1 MNSMIF
7 RTGITMI
14 AISGI
19 FMALFEYF
27 NISVLSAA
35 QMMVFLFLSFT
46 GMAAASIKAKRKYYA
61 GTE

>member
-1 MNSMIF
+1 
-7 RTGITMI
+7 
-14 AISGI
+14 
-19 FMALFEYF
+19 MALFEYF